1 MRLNQLTRQD
11 HDRDRAADRRAW
23 LMALGT
29 CAIGVVAAVTIN
41 ALSLA
46 DEMARGGGAPGL
58 YPYVLEGA
66 SGAAILLLLP
76 AALTLGAAFPL
87 EPGRWRMSLVV
98 HGAGL
103 LAFAALHT
111 GLMTRFRSLLW
122 PLLLDRPYQGFG
134 PLVQTFIY
142 ELRKDAL
149 SYISF
154 QAVLM
159 LLRALTRARMA
170 AAAMHRDAREGGL
183 VSLRCGG
190 REIRLPAGEIVSAS
204 AAGNYAQV
212 RTASGVHLAR
222 IPLSELAVMLEEA
235 GADPVRLHRSHLAT
249 RAAIREIIPGA
260 DGGARVRLSG
270 GQELPVSRRYRASL

>member
-1 MRLNQLTRQD
+1 MRRNQLTRQD

-23 LMALGT
+23 RLALT
-29 CAIGVVAAVTIN
+29 ACAIGVIAAVTIN

-46 DEMARGGGAPGL
+46 DEIARGGGAPGL

-76 AALTLGAAFPL
+76 AVLALGAAFPL
-87 EPGRWRMSLVV
+87 EPVRWRMSLIV

-103 LAFAALHT
+103 IVFAAVHT
-111 GLMTRFRSLLW
+111 GLMTGFRSALW

-134 PLVQTFIY
+134 PPVQTFIY

-149 SYISF
+149 AYVSF

-159 LLRALTRARMA
+159 MLRALTRARMA
-170 AAAMHRDAREGGL
+170 AAAMHLDAREGGL

-190 REIRLPAGEIVSAS
+190 REIRLPADEIVSAS
-204 AAGNYAQV
+204 AAGNYAEV
-212 RTASGVHLAR
+212 RTSNGVHLAR

-235 GADPVRLHRSHLAT
+235 GAGPVRLRRSHLAA
-249 RAAIREIIPGA
+249 RSAIREIIPGA
-260 DGGARVRLSG
+260 DGGARVRLSD
-270 GQELPVSRRYRASL
+270 GQILPVSRRYRAGV